1 MTNKTVRLDVAPLQ
15 VLQFPERT
23 MSSFTVGNYVEVAR
37 RMQPGANEEGGG
49 AKNYRS
55 L

>member
-23 MSSFTVGNYVEVAR
+23 MSSFTVGNYVEVA
-37 RMQPGANEEGGG
+37 NKEGGG
-49 AKNYRS
+49 AKN
-55 L
+55 